1 MSALAASLTPED
13 LTAAIIWAE
22 EAIREDAHTLTTLG
36 DYASASYASCLQ
48 KRIAKRRE
56 QVERFR
62 SALAEVRG
70 A

>member
-1 MSALAASLTPED
+1 MSAIAASLTPED
-13 LTAAIIWAE
+13 LEAAIIWAE
-22 EAIREDAHTLTTLG
+22 DAIREDAHTLKALG
-36 DYASASYASCLQ
+36 DCASASYASCLQ

>member
-1 MSALAASLTPED
+1 MSALAARLTPED

-22 EAIREDAHTLTTLG
+22 EAIREDAHTLATLG

-56 QVERFR
+56 QVARFR
-62 SALAEVRG
+62 SALAE
-70 A
+70 ASAA

>member
-1 MSALAASLTPED
+1 MSAVAAPLTAED

-22 EAIREDAHTLTTLG
+22 DAIREDAHTLKTLG
-36 DYASASYASCLQ
+36 DFASASYASCLQ

-62 SALAEVRG
+62 SALAEVG
-70 A
+70 AA

>member
-1 MSALAASLTPED
+1 MSAVAASLTPED
-13 LTAAIIWAE
+13 LAAAIIWAE
-22 EAIREDAHTLTTLG
+22 DAIREDAHTLNALG